1 MQNLLKDFSI
11 IIDIPIPWSDMD
23 AFQHVNNV
31 NYFRYF
37 QQARFA
43 YFEKIRFFEIAKE
56 IGIGPILAETS
67 CKFRAPLTHPDT
79 ISVGTRVDNL
89 QEDRFTMHYRII
101 SQKLQKGAADG
112 KGLIVA
118 FNYRKNKKSPL
129 PPKVRQR
136 ILEIEPWLQ

>member
-1 MQNLLKDFSI
+1 MQNLLNDFSVI
-11 IIDIPIPWSDMD
+11 IQIAIPWSDMD

-56 IGIGPILAETS
+56 LGIGPILAETS

-79 ISVGTRVDNL
+79 ISVGTRVDTL
-89 QEDRFTMHYRII
+89 QNDRFTMHYRIV
-101 SQKLQKGAADG
+101 SPKLQKVAADG
-112 KGLIVA
+112 QGLIVA
-118 FNYRKNKKSPL
+118 FNYHKDQKSPL
-129 PPKVRQR
+129 PPEVRQR
-136 ILEIEPWLQ
+136 ILELEPQL